1 MTDDGVQAAGFGGR
15 WQQWAENE
23 RTEPAA
29 APGGNVVRLP
39 GAMTKSQQQ
48 RAGLGRLR
56 GRLNGDTA

>member
-1 MTDDGVQAAGFGGR
+1 MTDDSVQAAGFGGR

-23 RTEPAA
+23 RTESAA

-56 GRLNGDTA
+56 GRMNGDTA